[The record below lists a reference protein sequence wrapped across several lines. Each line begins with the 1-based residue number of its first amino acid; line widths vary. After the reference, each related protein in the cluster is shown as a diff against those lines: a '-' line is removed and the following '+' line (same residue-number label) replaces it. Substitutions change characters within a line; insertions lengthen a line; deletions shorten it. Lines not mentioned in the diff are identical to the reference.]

1 MRAGF
6 KYLSHH
12 LLLQRVRASSASYR
26 VQESALS
33 LHESAPITPAP
44 SACAASVAY
53 DLGLQLAEGGWPNAS
68 SFLKD
73 VCDPDFLK
81 VMLEAVA
88 DSVRRSTGLER
99 GSHTEYEE
107 AE

>member
-1 MRAGF
+1 M
-6 KYLSHH
+6 
-12 LLLQRVRASSASYR
+12 
-26 VQESALS
+26 
-33 LHESAPITPAP
+33 
-44 SACAASVAY
+44 AY
-53 DLGLQLAEGGWPNAS
+53 DLGLQLAEGNWPNPS
-68 SFLKD
+68 PFLKD